1 MISKQEEQGF
11 RLIWKSHSEE
21 TEHRHEPDARL
32 EYQAEALYYIHAV
45 LALQSIPSSSILMF
59 ARTLFFDDPSFAQG
73 DPAQDEVNFLR
84 MTGYFIDRVYKADP
98 DPCSSDEVLVSV
110 PGQPPSTMP
119 IHEVLRQGL
128 IHCLSPQIVA
138 ATGRDEKRTL
148 VLEAYRRLCAEN
160 GRTVGQLT
168 PYTTDAD
175 SAVDD
180 YLLENLDF
188 FSPEEGK
195 RLDDT
200 EEQKRRECQMPEF
213 LENARCAV
221 INGYQQRQEARGRLL
236 DRLIAAEDVEGFSVL
251 TGNQPAVLGRV
262 TGNKQD
268 PAKYLYQV
276 LAKQDPVFCRRYVTS
291 RGA

>member
-1 MISKQEEQGF
+1 MMNQQEEQGF

-32 EYQAEALYYIHAV
+32 QYQAEALYYIHAV
-45 LALQSIPSSSILMF
+45 LAPQSIPSGSILMF
-59 ARTLFFDDPSFAQG
+59 ARTLFFDDPSFARG

-84 MTGYFIDRVYKADP
+84 MIGYFIDRVYKADP

-119 IHEVLRQGL
+119 IHEALRQGL
-128 IHCLSPQIVA
+128 LHCLSPQIVA

-148 VLEAYRRLCAEN
+148 VLE
-160 GRTVGQLT
+160 
-168 PYTTDAD
+168 
-175 SAVDD
+175 
-180 YLLENLDF
+180 
-188 FSPEEGK
+188 
-195 RLDDT
+195 
-200 EEQKRRECQMPEF
+200 
-213 LENARCAV
+213 NARCAV
-221 INGYQQRQEARGRLL
+221 INGHQQRQEARGRLL
-236 DRLIAAEDVEGFSVL
+236 DRLIAAVDLEGFSVL
-251 TGNQPAVLGRV
+251 TGHQPAVLGRV
-262 TGNKQD
+262 TVNKRD